1 MRFRLTK
8 MVMQNFKAVHNA
20 EYDLNSGKVIV
31 SGGNATGKTTLYEA
45 YYWCLFGKTVAPNGT
60 VQTLD
65 ADNNV
70 VHKVETSVEL
80 TLNINDEYTI
90 VIKRTLNEKWK
101 ALGTAEEK
109 YEGNEVQRYWNG
121 VPITMSKY
129 KAKLNEIYPI
139 EKWQLVSNI
148 HTFMAMKMEDRRKY
162 LISMSGNIDE
172 QALMKPYPEIC
183 KAVAARKTIEELL
196 AQTKSELKRAK
207 KELDDIPTQIKAQDS
222 LKVSIE
228 DGGDT
233 DAEQINLYYDEEKR
247 LENEIDR
254 KRKSLREEYD
264 KDVRAKKNALISA
277 MDSHAA
283 EKRGLAK
290 LEENN
295 AERVANLI
303 KTTEEFEAKKAE
315 WQKVN
320 NEKFEFTSDD
330 VCPVCGT
337 KLSEEYKTKVR
348 NKAIDEFNV
357 NKSKRLEAIMKEAT
371 TLSEK
376 KAILNGANN
385 EYKEITKPEKEK
397 AIEQAKKALD
407 LAQESYDKA
416 VAMDIETDTSLQ
428 ALISQLE
435 EWKKKKPANADN
447 VLKVKADMEINRRVE
462 AEKERLDKRS
472 KELTI
477 IIANCD
483 KILAEIK
490 AYKRA
495 KIDLVESN
503 VNKYFDLV
511 RWKFYAQNV
520 TNDDEQE
527 ICTCIVGGK
536 DFVNL
541 NDAMKINAQI
551 DICNAIARTDDIFA
565 PMWIDGA
572 ESVTDPLG
580 SLSQQFLLRV
590 VDDEKLSI
598 SL

>member
-1 MRFRLTK
+1 MRFRLVK

-45 YYWCLFGKTVAPNGT
+45 YYWCLFGKTVTPNGI

-101 ALGTAEEK
+101 ALGTAEERFD
-109 YEGNEVQRYWNG
+109 GNEVQRYWNG

-172 QALMKPYPEIC
+172 QTLMKPYPEIC

-228 DGGDT
+228 DGSDT

-264 KDVRAKKNALISA
+264 KDVRAKKNALINA
-277 MDSHAA
+277 TDLLAA
-283 EKRGLAK
+283 EKKGFAN
-290 LEENN
+290 LEKNN
-295 AERVANLI
+295 FERVANFI
-303 KTTEEFEAKKAE
+303 KTNEEFEAKKAE

-320 NEKFEFTSDD
+320 NEKFEFESDD
-330 VCPVCGT
+330 YCPVCGT
-337 KLSEEYKTKVR
+337 KLSEEYKAKVR
-348 NKAIDEFNV
+348 DKAIEEFNI

-376 KAILNGANN
+376 KAVLTGTNN

-397 AIEQAKKALD
+397 AIEQAQKALD
-407 LAQESYDKA
+407 KAQKSYDNA
-416 VAMDIETDTSLQ
+416 AAFDIESDNELK
-428 ALISQLE
+428 ALIAQLE
-435 EWKKKKPANADN
+435 EWRSKKPANADN

-477 IIANCD
+477 IIASCD

-495 KIDLVESN
+495 KIELVESN
-503 VNKYFDLV
+503 VNKFFDLV
-511 RWKFYAQNV
+511 RWKFYAQNI

-572 ESVTDPLG
+572 ESVIDPLG

>member
-1 MRFRLTK
+1 

-45 YYWCLFGKTVAPNGT
+45 YYWCLFGKTVTPNGI

-101 ALGTAEEK
+101 ALGTAEERFD
-109 YEGNEVQRYWNG
+109 GNEVQRYWNG

-172 QALMKPYPEIC
+172 QTLMKPYPEIY

-228 DGGDT
+228 DGSDT

-264 KDVRAKKNALISA
+264 KDVRAKKNALINA
-277 MDSHAA
+277 TDLLAA
-283 EKRGLAK
+283 EKKGFAN
-290 LEENN
+290 LEKNN
-295 AERVANLI
+295 FERVANFI
-303 KTTEEFEAKKAE
+303 KTNEEFEAKKAE

-320 NEKFEFTSDD
+320 NEKFEFESDD
-330 VCPVCGT
+330 YCPVCGT
-337 KLSEEYKTKVR
+337 KLSEEYKAKVR
-348 NKAIDEFNV
+348 DKAIEEFNI

-376 KAILNGANN
+376 KAVLTGTNN

-397 AIEQAKKALD
+397 AIEQAQKALD
-407 LAQESYDKA
+407 KAQKSYDNA
-416 VAMDIETDTSLQ
+416 AAFDIESDNELK
-428 ALISQLE
+428 ALIAQLE
-435 EWKKKKPANADN
+435 EWRSKKPANADN

-477 IIANCD
+477 IIASCD

-495 KIDLVESN
+495 KIELVESN
-503 VNKYFDLV
+503 VNKFFDLV
-511 RWKFYAQNV
+511 RWKFYAQNI

-551 DICNAIARTDDIFA
+551 DICNAITRTDDIFA

>member
-1 MRFRLTK
+1 MRFRLVK

-45 YYWCLFGKTVAPNGT
+45 YYWCLFGKTVTPNGI

-101 ALGTAEEK
+101 ALGTAEERFD
-109 YEGNEVQRYWNG
+109 GNEVQRYWNG

-172 QALMKPYPEIC
+172 QTLMKPYPEIC

-228 DGGDT
+228 DGSDT

-264 KDVRAKKNALISA
+264 KDVRAKKNALINA
-277 MDSHAA
+277 TDLLAA
-283 EKRGLAK
+283 EKKGFAN
-290 LEENN
+290 LEKNN
-295 AERVANLI
+295 FERVANFI
-303 KTTEEFEAKKAE
+303 KTNEEFEAKKAE

-320 NEKFEFTSDD
+320 NEKFEFESDD
-330 VCPVCGT
+330 YCPVCGT
-337 KLSEEYKTKVR
+337 KLSEEYKAKVR
-348 NKAIDEFNV
+348 DKAIEEFNI

-376 KAILNGANN
+376 KAVLTGTNN

-397 AIEQAKKALD
+397 AIEQAQKALD
-407 LAQESYDKA
+407 KAQKSYDNA
-416 VAMDIETDTSLQ
+416 AAFDIESDNELK
-428 ALISQLE
+428 ALIAQLE
-435 EWKKKKPANADN
+435 EWRSKKPANADN

-477 IIANCD
+477 IIASCD

-495 KIDLVESN
+495 KIELVESN
-503 VNKYFDLV
+503 VNKFFDLV
-511 RWKFYAQNV
+511 RWKFYAQNI

>member
-1 MRFRLTK
+1 MRFRLVK

-20 EYDLNSGKVIV
+20 EYDLDSNKVIV

-45 YYWCLFGKTVAPNGT
+45 YYWCLFGKTVTPNGI

-101 ALGTAEEK
+101 ALGTAEERFD
-109 YEGNEVQRYWNG
+109 GNEVQRYWNG

-139 EKWQLVSNI
+139 EKWQLVTNI

-228 DGGDT
+228 DGADT

-247 LENEIDR
+247 LENKIER
-254 KRKSLREEYD
+254 KRKQLREQYD
-264 KDVRAKKNALISA
+264 KDVRAKKTALNNAN
-277 MDSHAA
+277 DSLYN
-283 EKRGLAK
+283 EKRCLAK

-295 AERVANLI
+295 SERVANLI
-303 KTTEEFEAKKAE
+303 KAEEKFESKKAE

-320 NEKFEFTSDD
+320 NEKFEFTDDD

-337 KLSEEYKTKVR
+337 KLSDEYKANVR
-348 NKAIDEFNV
+348 NKAVDEFNI

-371 TLSEK
+371 ALKEEIA
-376 KAILNGANN
+376 AITGANN
-385 EYKEITKPEKEK
+385 EYKEIIKSEKEK
-397 AIEQAKKALD
+397 AIGQAQNALD
-407 LAQESYDKA
+407 KAQKSYDNA
-416 VAMDIETDTSLQ
+416 VAFDIESDNELKSLI
-428 ALISQLE
+428 AQLE
-435 EWKKKKPANADN
+435 EWRSKKPANADN

-477 IIANCD
+477 IIASCD

-495 KIDLVESN
+495 KIELVESN
-503 VNKYFDLV
+503 VNKFFDLV
-511 RWKFYAQNV
+511 RWKFYAQNI

-572 ESVTDPLG
+572 ESVTEPLG
-580 SLSQQFLLRV
+580 SLSQQFLLKV
-590 VDDEKLSI
+590 VDNEKFNI

>member
-1 MRFRLTK
+1 

-45 YYWCLFGKTVAPNGT
+45 YYWCLFGKTVTPNGI

-65 ADNNV
+65 ADNNM

-101 ALGTAEEK
+101 ALGTAEERFD
-109 YEGNEVQRYWNG
+109 GNEVQRYWNG

-172 QALMKPYPEIC
+172 QTLMKPYPEIC

-228 DGGDT
+228 DGSDT

-264 KDVRAKKNALISA
+264 KDVRAKKNALINA
-277 MDSHAA
+277 TDLLAA
-283 EKRGLAK
+283 EKKGFAN
-290 LEENN
+290 LEKNN
-295 AERVANLI
+295 FERVANFI
-303 KTTEEFEAKKAE
+303 KTNEEFEAKKAE

-320 NEKFEFTSDD
+320 NEKFEFESDD
-330 VCPVCGT
+330 YCPVCGT
-337 KLSEEYKTKVR
+337 KLSEEYKAKVR
-348 NKAIDEFNV
+348 DKAIEEFNI

-376 KAILNGANN
+376 KAVLTGTNN

-397 AIEQAKKALD
+397 AIEQAQKALD
-407 LAQESYDKA
+407 KAQKSYDNA
-416 VAMDIETDTSLQ
+416 AAFDIESDNELK
-428 ALISQLE
+428 ALIAQLE
-435 EWKKKKPANADN
+435 EWRSKKPANADN

-477 IIANCD
+477 IIASCD

-495 KIDLVESN
+495 KIELVESN
-503 VNKYFDLV
+503 VNKFFDLV
-511 RWKFYAQNV
+511 RWKFYAQNI